1 MSKDDCESVSYFL
14 LLIRNIVHAPE
25 GFRAN

>member
-14 LLIRNIVHAPE
+14 LLFRNIVHAPE